1 MGERKIRERNDMV
14 EIKLPTYGLTE
25 RIRQTLVDYHAKILE
40 IGKKVGYPETIAHEQ
55 HKNGIYTKETSKCIP
70 LFLNEEYEP
79 FQYPEDL
86 SCTCSESIY
95 CKLYNPINIF
105 WRDCS
110 KIDHVPLEEQLIIY
124 NRAYAIAL
132 HALNTVIRPNEYLD
146 GYISFALKQ
155 NYILHICIM
164 GVVYCLLSHE
174 QRTPYTNI
182 LLDDIKKILQD
193 DFPEII
199 EFAIARS
206 QPPAAGE
213 KRKRGPKTDTLFNDA
228 VTTESRAKEFKEHC
242 KDFST
247 TKVDT
252 TKDNPI
258 NKAIKQKLKEWFNPK
273 YDPNGRAVYRFLH
286 DDCKL
291 EFKLNG
297 EDIGKQWGGW
307 FRTFWHGD

>member
-1 MGERKIRERNDMV
+1 MV

-25 RIRQTLVDYHAKILE
+25 RIRQTLVDYHTKILE

-55 HKNGIYTKETSKCIP
+55 HKNGIYTK
-70 LFLNEEYEP
+70 EP

-110 KIDHVPLEEQLIIY
+110 NIDHVPLEEQLIIY

-155 NYILHICIM
+155 NYIL
-164 GVVYCLLSHE
+164 
-174 QRTPYTNI
+174 
-182 LLDDIKKILQD
+182 LDDIKKILQD

-213 KRKRGPKTDTLFNDA
+213 KRKRGPKTGTLFCDA
-228 VTTESRAKEFKEHC
+228 VTTKSRAKEFKEHC
-242 KDFST
+242 KDFPKT
-247 TKVDT
+247 EVDT
-252 TKDNPI
+252 TEGNPI

-291 EFKLNG
+291 EFSLSGK
-297 EDIGKQWGGW
+297 DIEKQWAAW
-307 FRTFWHGD
+307 FRAFWHRD

>member
-1 MGERKIRERNDMV
+1 MV

-25 RIRQTLVDYHAKILE
+25 RIRQTLVDYHTKILE

-110 KIDHVPLEEQLIIY
+110 NIDHVPLEEQLIIY

-164 GVVYCLLSHE
+164 GVVYCLLSNE

-199 EFAIARS
+199 EVAIAYS
-206 QPPAAGE
+206 QPPSS
-213 KRKRGPKTDTLFNDA
+213 
-228 VTTESRAKEFKEHC
+228 TTETATEKEYRKSEFYNVIQYEDPQALLKRLHLLIDGKKGADVGCVFLRCQQEGYITRNPTQKEFKSEFELKGSWQAIH
-242 KDFST
+242 KYMNEGDMNALDRAN
-247 TKVDT
+247 KV
-252 TKDNPI
+252 I
-258 NKAIKQKLKEWFNPK
+258 IFE
-273 YDPNGRAVYRFLH
+273 
-286 DDCKL
+286 
-291 EFKLNG
+291 
-297 EDIGKQWGGW
+297 
-307 FRTFWHGD
+307 